1 MNYPIKEI
9 RSDFPILSQKI
20 NNKPLVYFD
29 NGATTQKPL
38 EVIVRVSDYYKKENS
53 NVHRGAHQLSQ
64 NATELFESARK
75 YISNFINAE
84 SEKEIVFTK
93 GTTDSINLV
102 ASIFSDF
109 IQEND
114 EVMIT
119 AMEHHSNLV
128 PWQQL
133 CMRKKARLVVVPIDE
148 DGNLDM
154 GAMKGMIN
162 SSTKLVAVT
171 HISNVLG
178 TINPVKEI
186 VNIAH
191 ESNIPVLIDGAQA
204 IAHIPVDVSDID
216 CDFYAFSAH
225 KAYGPM
231 GVGVLYGKSSWLNKL
246 PPYQFGGEMISNV
259 TFEETTFNHLPYKFE
274 AGTPNVAGV
283 LGMEAGLKYIK
294 EIGISDIQIYE
305 DELLA
310 YATKKILEID
320 GAQIVGQAKEKTAV
334 LSFVINGVHPY
345 DLGTLLDQMGIAIRT
360 GNHCAQPLVESLGL
374 TGTIRASFGMYN
386 TIDEVDLFI
395 EALKKVVGMLI

>member
-1 MNYPIKEI
+1 MTYPIKEI